1 MVMETTRFESDWL
14 AERFEQHRNELTGV
28 AYRLLGSRTEAD
40 DAVQEAWLR
49 LSCTARGNR
58 EPRRLADHCR
68 RAYRMFALSFEEIA
82 AILERS
88 PEAARQLASR
98 ARRRVRGATPPSDSD
113 PAAEPE
119 VVEAFLAA
127 ARDGDFDG
135 LLVGPGNLM
144 ETTGWN

>member
-1 MVMETTRFESDWL
+1 
-14 AERFEQHRNELTGV
+14 
-28 AYRLLGSRTEAD
+28 
-40 DAVQEAWLR
+40 
-49 LSCTARGNR
+49 
-58 EPRRLADHCR
+58 
-68 RAYRMFALSFEEIA
+68 MFALSFEEIA